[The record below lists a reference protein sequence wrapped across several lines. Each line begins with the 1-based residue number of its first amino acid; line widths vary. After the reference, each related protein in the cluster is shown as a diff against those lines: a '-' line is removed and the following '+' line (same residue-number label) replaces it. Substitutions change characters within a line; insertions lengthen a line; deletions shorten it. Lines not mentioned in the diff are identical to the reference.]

1 MILEE
6 KLITLRKSQGLSQDD
21 LANKLDISRQ
31 AVYKWETGQAL
42 PDISKLKIL
51 STLYNVSIDNLL
63 NNNEDIIYMNAPKSH
78 YGKVVV
84 KKSLDD
90 EAAENDNTKLFPDEQ
105 KKLKTRKTVLGIFK
119 AINIACLVLA
129 IAFFILAVMA
139 SMEQN
144 EVKLAE
150 HSSFVTIFLVAL
162 VIVSIVKGILGKIIY
177 PKIQVA
183 KTYYKQELERVTTEL
198 ESKYSTVIR
207 LQDDILA
214 WFVFDSKTNSFGLY
228 FDGEIQ
234 FLCPMSNYAGFYVTY
249 LSSLY
254 GVEIKYF
261 DETGKLSS
269 YKFTLSFFRQF
280 WLHENM
286 SIKNAKIEAEMLE
299 LRTKSILTSIKQR
312 LDIEKD
318 RIK

>member
-51 STLYNVSIDNLL
+51 SALYNVSIDNLL
-63 NNNEDIIYMNAPKSH
+63 NNNEDIIYMNTPKSR
-78 YGKVVV
+78 YGKVIV
-84 KKSLDD
+84 KKTLDD
-90 EAAENDNTKLFPDEQ
+90 NAAENDNTKLFPDEQ

-129 IAFFILAVMA
+129 IAFFLL
-139 SMEQN
+139 SGFESD
-144 EVKLAE
+144 EVKALDY
-150 HSSFVTIFLVAL
+150 SSYCVISLIGF
-162 VIVSIVKGILGKIIY
+162 VIVSIVKGILGKALY

-183 KTYYKQELERVTTEL
+183 KTYYKQEEERARKEL
-198 ESKYSTVIR
+198 ESKYSTVTR
-207 LQDDILA
+207 LQPDILA
-214 WFVFDSKTNSFGLY
+214 WFVFDTKTNSFGFY

-234 FLCPMSNYAGFYVTY
+234 FSCPINNYAGFYVNY
-249 LSSLY
+249 FSSLY

-269 YKFTLSFFRQF
+269 YRFTLSFFRQF
-280 WLHENM
+280 WKFENM
-286 SIKNAKIEAEMLE
+286 SIKNATMEKEMLGVQ
-299 LRTKSILTSIKQR
+299 TKSILTSIKQK
-312 LDIEKD
+312 LDIEKS
-318 RIK
+318 RI